1 MGDSTKSTT
10 PDVINVN
17 HLLVRKAQ
25 EAMRESKRQQ
35 KILLDHSLANH
46 EVAARIYHSALLL
59 LAANTRQE
67 IAQIIRSYLPPILDV
82 AGAGLLVAKDGILA
96 EENVGTP
103 LTPSFLHSLTAKDG
117 IFLGAPNKAHVQAF
131 TAAALEVPPPKIPP
145 SAAFIALPQDLP
157 ATTGAAVLMLGG
169 KAKDSFAPSQG
180 AEMLMQLTTK
190 IAVALAARAPMR
202 PASK

>member
-1 MGDSTKSTT
+1 MGDSSKSTT
-10 PDVINVN
+10 PDIINVN

-103 LTPSFLHSLTAKDG
+103 LTPSFLRSLTAKDG
-117 IFLGAPNKAHVQAF
+117 IFLGAPNKAHAQAF
-131 TAAALEVPPPKIPP
+131 TAAALEVPA

-157 ATTGAAVLMLGG
+157 AATGAAVLMLGG

>member
-1 MGDSTKSTT
+1 MGDSSKSST
-10 PDVINVN
+10 PDIINVN

-35 KILLDHSLANH
+35 KLLLDHSLANH
-46 EVAARIYHSALLL
+46 EVAVRIYHSALLL

-67 IAQIIRSYLPPILDV
+67 IAQIIRTYLPPILDV

-103 LTPSFLHSLTAKDG
+103 LTPSFLRSLTPADG
-117 IFLGAPNKAHVQAF
+117 IFLGAPNKAHAQAF
-131 TAAALEVPPPKIPP
+131 TAASLKTPP

-169 KAKDSFAPSQG
+169 KAKDSFMPSQG

-202 PASK
+202 PAK

>member
-1 MGDSTKSTT
+1 MGDSSKSTT
-10 PDVINVN
+10 PDIINVN

-35 KILLDHSLANH
+35 KLLLDHSLANH

-67 IAQIIRSYLPPILDV
+67 IAQIIGTYLPPILDV

-96 EENVGTP
+96 EEDVGTP

-117 IFLGAPNKAHVQAF
+117 IFLGAPNKAHAQAF
-131 TAAALEVPPPKIPP
+131 TAAALEVPP

-169 KAKDSFAPSQG
+169 KAKASFAPSQG

-190 IAVALAARAPMR
+190 IAVALAARAPVR
-202 PASK
+202 PAK

>member
-10 PDVINVN
+10 PDIINVN

-46 EVAARIYHSALLL
+46 EVATRIYHSALLL

-82 AGAGLLVAKDGILA
+82 AAAGLLVVDNGILA

-117 IFLGAPNKAHVQAF
+117 IFLGAPRPIKPTPKPSPPPPLKCRPRKYHQ
-131 TAAALEVPPPKIPP
+131 VPPSSPCPKTSPP
-145 SAAFIALPQDLP
+145 PP
-157 ATTGAAVLMLGG
+157 V
-169 KAKDSFAPSQG
+169 
-180 AEMLMQLTTK
+180 
-190 IAVALAARAPMR
+190 RR
-202 PASK
+202 C